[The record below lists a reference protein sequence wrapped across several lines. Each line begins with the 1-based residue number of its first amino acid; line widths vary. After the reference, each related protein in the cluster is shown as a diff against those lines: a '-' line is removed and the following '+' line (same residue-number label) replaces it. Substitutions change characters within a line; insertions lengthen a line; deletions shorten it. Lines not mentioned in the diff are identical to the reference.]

1 MHTSC
6 AAAFNPEVWTYA
18 SAPRKTVF
26 SEFTSC
32 AGLPVPALPFAQRG
46 ATIPDANP
54 RAKFL
59 RELWKKRDAR
69 LQLAGEDAQKVPAR
83 PIEGRRHI
91 MKALRCGGRL

>member
-26 SEFTSC
+26 SELAWS

-59 RELWKKRDAR
+59 RELWKKRGRTFSPWAWMPH
-69 LQLAGEDAQKVPAR
+69 LFPAR
-83 PIEGRRHI
+83 PIPAR
-91 MKALRCGGRL
+91 